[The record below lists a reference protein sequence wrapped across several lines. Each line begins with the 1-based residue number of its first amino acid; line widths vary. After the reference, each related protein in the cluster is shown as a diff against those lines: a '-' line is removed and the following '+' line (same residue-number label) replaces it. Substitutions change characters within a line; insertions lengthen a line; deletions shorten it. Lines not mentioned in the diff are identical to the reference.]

1 MEDERRETDVAQ
13 PASAPAVP
21 AASESTST
29 KTEVVGEPET
39 ASEKDSKPGSEG
51 EGKKDEPE
59 ESALR
64 EWFELV
70 ARAAFWALILYLFV
84 FQVSVVEGPSMQ
96 PNFQTYDRLVIDKL
110 TYRLSAV
117 RRFDVVVFQATETDR
132 RWPGKESKDY
142 IKRVIGLPGE
152 RVMLKEY
159 KVYINGK
166 LLEEPFEFEK
176 SSYRDLEE
184 FVVPPKHYFVM
195 GDNRPDSKDSRSPG
209 LGYVPESQ
217 IRGIARLRFMPLS
230 RWKWFWRD

>member
-1 MEDERRETDVAQ
+1 MEDERRETGVAQ
-13 PASAPAVP
+13 PASAPATELTG
-21 AASESTST
+21 AR
-29 KTEVVGEPET
+29 TEVVGEPET
-39 ASEKDSKPGSEG
+39 ASGKDKISGVEV
-51 EGKKDEPE
+51 EQKKDEPE

-64 EWFELV
+64 EWFELI
-70 ARAAFWALILYLFV
+70 ARAGFWALVLYLFV

-96 PNFQTYDRLVIDKL
+96 PNFQTFDRLVIDKL
-110 TYRLSAV
+110 TYRVSSV

-159 KVYINGK
+159 RVYINGK

-176 SSYRDLEE
+176 SPYRDLEE

-195 GDNRPDSKDSRSPG
+195 GDNRPDSKDSRSAG

-230 RWKWFWRD
+230 RWKWFWRE